1 MATTMKTSLK
11 NNSSFMRERAYVWGE
26 DGTRF
31 ITHQL
36 DAVLEVKRIVETM
49 GRLMASRKTPF
60 GVVTKHGREWVE
72 KTELGDSILLCLK
85 SGLREIDEHFPA
97 HRHSPLFTLF
107 KRFLGPFMFLGGKVW
122 PEDVPRLNAAVA
134 KIRAFAKGE
143 ALGRRL
149 GNLKRAEREN
159 AKSCKRLL
167 KALRARYSK
176 LLVVRLDLE
185 YFSNFC
191 PGSGFR
197 GQAMTLKDAQAHRD
211 RFLDHLR
218 KGAYAEHLAG
228 YIWKMEYGL
237 EKGHH
242 FHMAIFFDGQR
253 VSRDIVLGDLLGRYW
268 QEKVT
273 ASKGMFFNCN
283 KKKDAYDRC
292 GIGMVN
298 RGDDEK
304 WTCLE
309 DALRYLTKV
318 DLYLR
323 FRPDG
328 RARTFG
334 LGGPYGGVKAGPTL
348 APSLGLGVKASA

>member
-1 MATTMKTSLK
+1 MS
-11 NNSSFMRERAYVWGE
+11 ERAYVRGE
-26 DGTRF
+26 DGSII

-36 DAVLEVKRIVETM
+36 TAVLDVKRIVEMM
-49 GRLMASRKTPF
+49 GRLMASRNPPF
-60 GVVTKHGREWVE
+60 GILTKCGRQWVE
-72 KTELGDSILLCLK
+72 RTELGNSILLCLK
-85 SGLREIDEHFPA
+85 ADLQEIEDHFPA

-107 KRFLGPFMFLGGKVW
+107 KRFLGPFKFLGGKAW
-122 PEDVPRLNAAVA
+122 PQDVPLLNAAVA

-149 GNLKRAEREN
+149 DNLKRAEREN
-159 AKSCKRLL
+159 AKSCKGLL
-167 KALRARYSK
+167 KTLRTRYSK

-191 PGSGFR
+191 PGNGFR
-197 GQAMTLKDAQAHRD
+197 GQTMSLKEVQAHRD
-211 RFLDHLR
+211 RFLDYLR
-218 KGAYAEHLAG
+218 KGPYSKHLAG

-242 FHMAIFFDGQR
+242 FHMAIFFDGQQ
-253 VSRDIVLGDLLGRYW
+253 VSRDITLGDLLGRYW

-283 KKKDAYDRC
+283 KKKEAYDRC

-298 RGDDEK
+298 RTDDEK
-304 WTCLE
+304 WACLE

-323 FRPDG
+323 FRPER

-334 LGGPYGGVKAGPTL
+334 VGGPYGGIKAGPAL
-348 APSLGLGVKASA
+348 APSLGLETKASA

>member
-1 MATTMKTSLK
+1 MKSSSSL
-11 NNSSFMRERAYVWGE
+11 MRERAYVWGE
-26 DGTRF
+26 DGTLF

-36 DAVLEVKRIVETM
+36 DAVLDVKRIVEMM
-49 GRLMASRKTPF
+49 GRLMAGRKPPF
-60 GVVTKHGREWVE
+60 EVTTKHGRQWVE
-72 KTELGDSILLCLK
+72 KTELGSSILLCLK

-97 HRHSPLFTLF
+97 HRHSPLYTLF
-107 KRFLGPFMFLGGKVW
+107 KRFLGPFTHLGGRAW
-122 PEDVPRLNAAVA
+122 PENVPHLNAAVA
-134 KIRAFAKGE
+134 KIRAFAKGH

-149 GNLKRAEREN
+149 DNLKRAEREN

-167 KALRARYSK
+167 KDLRARYSK

-197 GQAMTLKDAQAHRD
+197 GQAMTLKEVQAHRD
-211 RFLDHLR
+211 HFLDHLR
-218 KGAYAEHLAG
+218 KGRYAKHLAG
-228 YIWKMEYGL
+228 YMWKMEYGL

-242 FHMAIFFDGQR
+242 FHVAIFFDGQR
-253 VSRDIVLGDLLGRYW
+253 VSRDIILGDLLGRYW
-268 QEKVT
+268 QETVT
-273 ASKGMFFNCN
+273 SSKGMFFNCN
-283 KKKDAYDRC
+283 KKKEAYESC

-304 WTCLE
+304 WIAVEGT
-309 DALRYLTKV
+309 LRYLTKV

-323 FRPDG
+323 FRPER

-334 LGGPYGGVKAGPTL
+334 IGGPYGGVAPCTPL
-348 APSLGLGVKASA
+348 APSVGLTVRASACG